1 MKRNVSRLV
10 NVFVLRHRL
19 LMLLIALLVALV
31 VFPIVQEQYATYI
44 IIIELFV
51 TAVLISGTYIVT
63 RNKSVVTVAILLAL
77 LSFTILWF
85 NIFIQSQ
92 NLLIWGLI
100 FEICFFSLVTIT
112 ILKFVLSY
120 KRIDADKIY
129 GGVCGYLLIG
139 IIWALIYTT
148 IENAMPN
155 SFEFGGIYSGD
166 YHYLFTYR
174 FYLGNL
180 IYYSFVTLTTIG
192 YGDIYPIS
200 ITARLFSSLEAVI
213 GQIYIAVLIGRLV
226 GVHILYSLS
235 ERER

>member
-1 MKRNVSRLV
+1 MERNVSRLI
-10 NVFVLRHRL
+10 NLYVLRHRL
-19 LMLLIALLVALV
+19 LMLLIALLIALI

-51 TAVLISGTYIVT
+51 IAILITGTYIVT
-63 RNKSVVTVAILLAL
+63 QNKSIVTVAILLAL

-85 NIFIQSQ
+85 NFFIKSQ
-92 NLLIWGLI
+92 KLLLLGLLL
-100 FEICFFSLVTIT
+100 EICFFTLVTIT
-112 ILKFVLSY
+112 VLRFVFSY
-120 KRIDADKIY
+120 KRINADKIY
-129 GGVCGYLLIG
+129 GGICGYLLIG

-155 SFEFGGIYSGD
+155 SFEFSGIYSGD
-166 YHYLFTYR
+166 YRYLFTHR

-180 IYYSFVTLTTIG
+180 IYFSFVTLTTIG

-200 ITARLFSSLEAVI
+200 MVARLLASLEAVT

-226 GVHILYSLS
+226 GIQILYSLH
-235 ERER
+235 EKE